1 MLTFNRVVITS
12 ILRLSSLR
20 AVAQNPDTSCKPA
33 SHVHDKA
40 ISNRRTDSNVGAA
53 YWTAAECNVAI
64 ICACLPFLR
73 PLISRIFPRLL
84 STKSYNKYTG
94 QPTMGTANRTRRTQ
108 LYSQDRDYGL
118 YTIDIEATD
127 MKRGSTGGI
136 EVTTEM
142 TVQELS
148 QHDESTSQRR
158 LVMQ

>member
-1 MLTFNRVVITS
+1 
-12 ILRLSSLR
+12 
-20 AVAQNPDTSCKPA
+20 
-33 SHVHDKA
+33 
-40 ISNRRTDSNVGAA
+40 
-53 YWTAAECNVAI
+53 
-64 ICACLPFLR
+64 
-73 PLISRIFPRLL
+73 
-84 STKSYNKYTG
+84 
-94 QPTMGTANRTRRTQ
+94 MGTANRTRRTQ

-158 LVMQ
+158 LVMQLYLYAVMFVQVFFFFSSKCSPIYFIYSA